1 MRIDSSGSGEKMKE
15 PMLTDRYARFA
26 KGMEIILEHPEIKV
40 GTTPHEVV
48 HRDRAMR
55 LLHFAPVKK
64 VLSPVPVLI
73 VWALV
78 NRYYILDL
86 QTDKSVIGE
95 LLDAGLDVYAID
107 WGYPSQADRYLTI
120 DDYVNDLMDNAVD
133 ILRNRSGF
141 DQITLMGVCQGGT
154 FSLMYASLH
163 QEKLRNL
170 VTVVTP
176 VDFDTDKGLLNI
188 WAKHLDVDKIVD
200 YYGIVPADVLN
211 ASYLL
216 VDPYRNMIDKYV
228 RMFDRL
234 KTQDGENARRENEET
249 IMFFLRMEKWIFDS
263 PDQAGEA
270 YRQFIK
276 DLYQKN
282 LLIKNELM
290 LDGKRIDLKKISLPL
305 MTVMAKYDNLV
316 PNDSTVPLMEAVS
329 STEKES
335 VVFPTGHIGLFVG
348 DTSHAEGWPRVIDW
362 ISSRSSSEETALAD
376 PEPGEQAIDNVQ
388 SSKSSSPG
396 SRSRKR
402 TASRK
407 GIDLGTEKSER

>member
-1 MRIDSSGSGEKMKE
+1 MKDQE
-15 PMLTDRYARFA
+15 LTDRYARFA
-26 KGMEIILEHPEIKV
+26 KGMEILLEHPEIEV
-40 GTTPHEVV
+40 GTTTSEVI
-48 HRDRAMR
+48 HRDGGMR

-64 VLSPVPVLI
+64 VQHSVPVLI

-86 QTDKSVIGE
+86 QPDRSVISK

-107 WGYPSQADRYLTI
+107 WGYPSQVDRYLTI
-120 DDYVNDLMDNAVD
+120 DDYVNDLIDNAVD
-133 ILRNRSGF
+133 ILRKRSGS
-141 DQITLMGVCQGGT
+141 DKITLMGVCQGGT
-154 FSLMYASLH
+154 FSVMYASLH
-163 QEKLRNL
+163 QDKLKNL

-188 WAKHLDVDKIVD
+188 WAKYLDVDKVVD

-216 VDPYRNMIDKYV
+216 IDPFRNMIDKYV

-234 KTQDGENARRENEET
+234 KAEDDENVRRENEEKVK
-249 IMFFLRMEKWIFDS
+249 FFLRMEKWIFDS

-282 LLIKNELM
+282 LLIKNELE
-290 LDGKRIDLKKISLPL
+290 LEGKRIDLRKISIPL

-316 PNDSTVPLMEAVS
+316 PNESTIPLMDAVS
-329 STEKES
+329 STDKDM

-348 DTSHAEGWPRVIDW
+348 DRSHTEGWPRVIDW
-362 ISSRSSSEETALAD
+362 ISARSSLELKTPTESGQNTLD
-376 PEPGEQAIDNVQ
+376 TD
-388 SSKSSSPG
+388 SSKPAAALKAVSRRRG
-396 SRSRKR
+396 SARSTKN
-402 TASRK
+402 S
-407 GIDLGTEKSER
+407 